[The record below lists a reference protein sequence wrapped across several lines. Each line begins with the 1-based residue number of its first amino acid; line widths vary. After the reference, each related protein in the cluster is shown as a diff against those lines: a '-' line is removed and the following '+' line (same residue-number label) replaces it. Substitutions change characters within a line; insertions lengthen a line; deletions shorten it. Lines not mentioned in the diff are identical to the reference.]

1 MKMLSSDTT
10 RLLDKLYNLRG
21 ETSVVLVSMDRERES
36 AEQTRDKT
44 SALKAELQER
54 IGELTAEETVLA
66 DEGEK
71 LKRALSNIKKSEFST
86 VIDHL
91 HIEFDPEAIKRKVEN
106 TLPLTLEKVASEKKK
121 AGEELVKVEDEMNE
135 AITKIEELGIRRD
148 EALANQDKLN
158 KYFELALS
166 SNINITRDEITSLL
180 SQFEFTDEEQRE
192 AAKLMMFPEDG
203 LFLYDK
209 AFNGR
214 PGSSSDLENPEEIE
228 AVEETPVEE
237 EKNEE
242 SKPLIDDIIIEEPRK
257 EDKDETITLAESSRK
272 EESKPEV
279 KVEPEKAP
287 AKEDLVNT
295 LTTIGFDYLDF
306 TNNDFNKMKEH
317 FDAKTFKENVKIMEN
332 IGINKDVFLDNIE
345 LLYDKEIKAKI
356 DTLIKVGKQP
366 QDIYLNPNVLVKYT
380 LEELNTAIKMLHD
393 SGLEPKNVP
402 LMAY

>member
-21 ETSVVLVSMDRERES
+21 ENSVILVSMDRERES

-71 LKRALSNIKKSEFST
+71 LKRALATIKKSEFST

-106 TLPLTLEKVASEKKK
+106 TLPLTLEKVAAEKKK

-148 EALANQDKLN
+148 EAVANQDKLN
-158 KYFELALS
+158 KYFDLALS

-214 PGSSSDLENPEEIE
+214 PVSGSEIDSIEDGGNAPVLED
-228 AVEETPVEE
+228 
-237 EKNEE
+237 EKEDA
-242 SKPLIDDIIIEEPRK
+242 KPLIEDIIIEETRK
-257 EDKDETITLAESSRK
+257 DTKDETITLAEASRK
-272 EESKPEV
+272 EAAKAENKTAD
-279 KVEPEKAP
+279 EKTP

-295 LTTIGFDYLDF
+295 LTEIGFDYLDF

-317 FDAKTFKENVKIMEN
+317 FDAKTFKENVKTMEAV
-332 IGINKDVFLDNIE
+332 GINKDVFVDNIE
-345 LLYDKEIKAKI
+345 LLYDKEVKAKI
-356 DTLIKVGKQP
+356 DTLIKAGKQP

-380 LEELNTAIKMLHD
+380 LEELNTAIKMLQD

>member
-21 ETSVVLVSMDRERES
+21 EDSVVLVSMDRERES
-36 AEQTRDKT
+36 AEQTRDRT

-71 LKRALSNIKKSEFST
+71 LKNALATIKKSEFST

-106 TLPLTLEKVASEKKK
+106 TLPLTLEKVAAEKKK

-135 AITKIEELGIRRD
+135 AIAKIEELGIRRD
-148 EALANQDKLN
+148 EALANQEKLN

-214 PGSSSDLENPEEIE
+214 PASGSDVESEEPESLI
-228 AVEETPVEE
+228 EE
-237 EKNEE
+237 EKENE
-242 SKPLIDDIIIEEPRK
+242 PLIDDIIIDTK
-257 EDKDETITLAESSRK
+257 QTESK
-272 EESKPEV
+272 EEKPKKEEEAPTE
-279 KVEPEKAP
+279 KNEPAKAP
-287 AKEDLVNT
+287 AKEDLVNI
-295 LTTIGFDYLDF
+295 LTELGFDYLDF
-306 TNNDFNKMKEH
+306 KNNDFNKLKEH
-317 FDAKTFKENVKIMEN
+317 FDAIVFKENVKVMDSF
-332 IGINKDVFLDNIE
+332 GINKDVFVDNIE
-345 LLYDKEIKAKI
+345 LLYDKDLKAKI
-356 DTLIKVGKQP
+356 DTLIKAGKQP

-380 LEELNTAIKMLHD
+380 LDELNTTIKMLQD

>member
-21 ETSVVLVSMDRERES
+21 KDSVVLVSMDREREA

-44 SALKAELQER
+44 SALKAELQAR

-71 LKRALSNIKKSEFST
+71 LKRALTTIKKSDFST
-86 VIDHL
+86 VIDRL
-91 HIEFDPEAIKRKVEN
+91 HIDFDPEGIKRKVEN
-106 TLPLTLEKVASEKKK
+106 TLPLTLEKVAAEKKK

-135 AITKIEELGIRRD
+135 AIAKIEELGIRRD
-148 EALANQDKLN
+148 EALANQEKLN

-180 SQFEFTDEEQRE
+180 LQFEFTEEEQRE

-214 PGSSSDLENPEEIE
+214 PNSGNETVNEPESLMPEDVKEDKPHIE
-228 AVEETPVEE
+228 
-237 EKNEE
+237 
-242 SKPLIDDIIIEEPRK
+242 DIIIDTKPVQSK
-257 EDKDETITLAESSRK
+257 EDVTI
-272 EESKPEV
+272 
-279 KVEPEKAP
+279 KVEPLQVKQEEVKP
-287 AKEDLVNT
+287 VVKEDLVTT
-295 LTTIGFDYLDF
+295 LSELGFDYLDF
-306 TNNDFNKMKEH
+306 KNNDFNKLKEH
-317 FDAKTFKENVKIMEN
+317 FDAQTFKDNVKTLN
-332 IGINKDVFLDNIE
+332 SYGINKDIFVDNAE
-345 LLYDKEIKAKI
+345 LLYDKDLKVKV

-380 LEELNTAIKMLHD
+380 LNELNTTIKMLQD

-402 LMAY
+402 LMAF

>member
-21 ETSVVLVSMDRERES
+21 EDSVVLVSMDRERES
-36 AEQTRDKT
+36 AEHTRDKT
-44 SALKAELQER
+44 SALKAELQEK

-71 LKRALSNIKKSEFST
+71 LKNALATIKKSEFST

-106 TLPLTLEKVASEKKK
+106 TLPLTLEKVAAEKKK

-135 AITKIEELGIRRD
+135 AIAKIEELGIRRD
-148 EALANQDKLN
+148 EALANQEKLN

-180 SQFEFTDEEQRE
+180 SEFKFTDEEQRE

-214 PGSSSDLENPEEIE
+214 PISGSELDSDEEPE
-228 AVEETPVEE
+228 TLLTD
-237 EKNEE
+237 EKED
-242 SKPLIDDIIIEEPRK
+242 KPLIEDIIIDASK
-257 EDKDETITLAESSRK
+257 
-272 EESKPEV
+272 ESKNEANATS
-279 KVEPEKAP
+279 EAPEKGETKPEGETADDKNN
-287 AKEDLVNT
+287 AKEDLVNI
-295 LTTIGFDYLDF
+295 LTEIGFDYLDF
-306 TNNDFNKMKEH
+306 SNNDFNKLKEH
-317 FDAKTFKENVKIMEN
+317 FNAKLFRDNVKVMEAK
-332 IGINKDVFLDNIE
+332 GINKDVFIDNIE
-345 LLYDKEIKAKI
+345 LLYDESLKAKI
-356 DTLIKVGKQP
+356 DTLIEVGKQP
-366 QDIYLNPNVLVKYT
+366 QDIYLNPNVLVKYS
-380 LEELNTAIKMLHD
+380 LEELNTTIKMLKD
-393 SGLEPKNVP
+393 SGLDPKNVP